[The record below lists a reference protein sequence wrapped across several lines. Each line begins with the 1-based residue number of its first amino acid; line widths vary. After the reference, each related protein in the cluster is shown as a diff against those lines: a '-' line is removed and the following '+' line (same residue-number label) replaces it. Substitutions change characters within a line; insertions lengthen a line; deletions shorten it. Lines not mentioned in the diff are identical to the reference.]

1 MQRMGRLGANKSIF
15 VMAVT
20 AVIWCGTA
28 ECSDLVFEGVYEAA
42 LDLPRILFLLKRDA
56 NGPPLE
62 YEGQF
67 ELNWAFLDTGA
78 SGLLLSRE
86 TVEAL
91 GISLENGAQYV
102 DVGVGGQDYFDVSE
116 PLYLGTVAYDD
127 LYPYD
132 PSRYLLNP
140 QWRFQVSQ
148 EYAEWPME
156 PLDIIGMPAMA
167 GKVVVLDPT
176 KLSTLEDYFIADIKE
191 SNDPAIPPVDIN
203 VALRFEK
210 YITPENPGNIPPLP
224 VLAYNPLIM
233 GIRAQY
239 NGSSSTGDWLLDT
252 GGMISLC
259 SYEQAQSLG
268 LMDENGDPL
277 VPVDFTVPI
286 GGIGGQVELPGF
298 EIDSLSVPTLNGYD
312 IVFQNARICVHD
324 IGIIDETGQEI
335 ILDGVFGSNFLC
347 PSMNLTTWDLSDT
360 PFNRIVIDMREGILS
375 FDVKTEYTLPPDNPE
390 PPFATG
396 DINRDWSVD
405 LRDLEIIAS
414 EWLNSCDWLSF
425 NCRGADMDLD
435 HIVDMVDYAEFGAN
449 IAQ

>member
-1 MQRMGRLGANKSIF
+1 MGRLRSNKSIL
-15 VMAVT
+15 VIAIT
-20 AVIWCGTA
+20 AVIWCEIA
-28 ECSDLVFEGVYEAA
+28 LCSDLVFEGIYEAA
-42 LDLPRILFLLKRDA
+42 LDLPRILFLLRRDA

-91 GISLENGAQYV
+91 EISLESDAQYV
-102 DVGVGGQDYFDVSE
+102 DVGVGGEEYFDVSE

-127 LYPYD
+127 PDPYD

-140 QWRFQVSQ
+140 QWRFQVSR
-148 EYAEWPME
+148 EYAEFPME

-167 GKVVVLDPT
+167 GKVIVLDPT
-176 KLSTLEDYFIADIKE
+176 QIITPDYFIADIKE
-191 SNDPAIPPVDIN
+191 PNDPAIPPVDIN

-210 YITPENPGNIPPLP
+210 YITPENPDNIPPLP
-224 VLAYNPLIM
+224 VLAYNPQII
-233 GIRAQY
+233 GIRIQY
-239 NGSSSTGDWLLDT
+239 DVNSSTGDWILDT
-252 GGMISLC
+252 GSMVSLC
-259 SYEQAQSLG
+259 SYEQARNLG
-268 LMDENGDPL
+268 LMDENSDPL

-324 IGIIDETGQEI
+324 IGITDETGQEV

-347 PSMNLTTWDLSDT
+347 PSMKLDFTGISDT

-375 FDVKTEYTLPPDNPE
+375 FDVKAEYTLPPDNPK
-390 PPFATG
+390 PPFPSG

-405 LRDLEIIAS
+405 IKDLGILAA
-414 EWLNSCDWLSF
+414 EWLKSCDWLNF
-425 NCRGADMDLD
+425 NCRGADMNLD
-435 HIVDMVDYAEFGAN
+435 HTVDLVDFAGFSAN